1 MSLLPSDLDLDLS
14 ELEGRSFTCD
24 PSCGLCCLC
33 QPEVLPH
40 EVSWFKSNHPRR
52 IVETK
57 RPHRHIALT
66 LKEGQGACTFLN
78 ASRRCEIYAQRPH
91 YCRQFPFHLYLGKRV
106 QVGRALILGEL
117 AGDGGLIWGKTRLLP
132 KQKVSLVR
140 LDGLIIRRNHY
151 LEHLWRRKRGENVE

>member
-1 MSLLPSDLDLDLS
+1 MRKYLWIFGLGLLLLWAGLAATTLGGNSLL
-14 ELEGRSFTCD
+14 GRQAIPQALTVARGRASY
-24 PSCGLCCLC
+24 
-33 QPEVLPH
+33 
-40 EVSWFKSNHPRR
+40 R
-52 IVETK
+52 IV
-57 RPHRHIALT
+57 
-66 LKEGQGACTFLN
+66 FM
-78 ASRRCEIYAQRPH
+78 
-91 YCRQFPFHLYLGKRV
+91 GKRV